1 MQYEEFSMFS
11 RPEVVVLPV
20 AGLSTRNLPATK
32 VIHKGFLCLNNLPI
46 IQYAV
51 NACAEA
57 GVKEIIFVYSDDINK
72 SMYERYFSPAISL
85 EEKLLRT
92 DKLELWEALKRTVPA
107 GIKFSYACQPQ
118 PKGNG
123 HAILCAKDLIGK
135 RDFMVM
141 WVDDVYVCPGKGILS
156 QLLDVYE
163 NFGGIVE
170 NVIQFPLDQI
180 SRYGVL
186 TNVSRQGNIV
196 TAGGVIEKPK
206 IEEIGSDLASMGP
219 YVLPNIVLDLLPSVK
234 KSNNG
239 EINLTDALNLAA
251 QQGIPFHG
259 VITASERYDCGT
271 NEELAKSNIRLSLR
285 SNKTLYEE
293 AVRTIRALDS
303 GN

>member
-1 MQYEEFSMFS
+1 MFI

-32 VIHKGFLCLNNLPI
+32 AMHKGFLCLNNIPI

-51 NACAEA
+51 DACAEA
-57 GVKEIIFVYSDDINK
+57 GVKEIIFVYSDDSNK
-72 SMYERYFSPAISL
+72 TMYERYFSANPSL
-85 EEKLLRT
+85 EQTLLRS

-107 GIKFSYACQPQ
+107 DIKFSFACQSQ

-123 HAILCAKDLIGK
+123 HAVLCAKDLIGK

-141 WVDDVYVCPGKGILS
+141 WVDDVYVCHGKGILA

-163 NFGGIVE
+163 NYGGIVE
-170 NVIQFPLDQI
+170 NVIRFPREQL

-186 TNVSRQGNIV
+186 KNISQEGNLIS
-196 TAGGVIEKPK
+196 AGGVIEKPRL
-206 IEEIGSDLASMGP
+206 EEIDSDFASMGP
-219 YVLPNIVLDLLPSVK
+219 YILPNIILDLLPLVK
-234 KSNNG
+234 KGNND

-259 VITASERYDCGT
+259 VLTASERYDCGT
-271 NEELAKSNIRLSLR
+271 NEELAKSNIRLSIR
-285 SNKTLYEE
+285 ANKNLYEE
-293 AVRTIRALDS
+293 ALQTIHALDS
-303 GN
+303 GH

>member
-1 MQYEEFSMFS
+1 MFIK
-11 RPEVVVLPV
+11 PEVVVLPV

-32 VIHKGFLCLNNLPI
+32 AMHKGFLCLNNLPI

-51 NACAEA
+51 DACAEA
-57 GVKEIIFVYSDDINK
+57 GVKEIIFVYSDEINRN
-72 SMYERYFSPAISL
+72 MYERYFSPATAL
-85 EEKLLRT
+85 EQQLLRT

-107 GIKFSYACQPQ
+107 DIKFSYACQPQ

-123 HAILCAKDLIGK
+123 HAVLCAKELIGK

-141 WVDDVYVCPGKGILS
+141 WVDDVYVCHGKGILS
-156 QLLDVYE
+156 QLLDAYE

-186 TNVSRQGNIV
+186 TNVSQQGNVI

-206 IEEIGSDLASMGP
+206 LEEIDSDFASMGP
-219 YVLPNIVLDLLPSVK
+219 YILPNAILDILPCVEK
-234 KSNNG
+234 GNNG
-239 EINLTDALNLAA
+239 EINLTDALNLATK
-251 QQGIPFHG
+251 QGIPFHG
-259 VITASERYDCGT
+259 IITSSERYDCGT

-285 SNKTLYEE
+285 TNKVLYEE
-293 AVRTIRALDS
+293 ALRTIHALDN
-303 GN
+303 GD